1 MSSAVDAAGS
11 PHFRCVVSD
20 DRVDAPSGPEATLER
35 AAAVADSGVAGSP
48 AQAGHECG
56 STTPAMIE
64 VLLAR
69 EQARHHAELS
79 ATEGQL
85 REAAGRAPASVV
97 EQLRTDLSLTGAA
110 VITALE
116 HLTLAT
122 EAEELGQE
130 IDVAVERAAPALR
143 TAAAALHSALTCHL
157 SIEARLHAPR
167 GQAR

>member
-1 MSSAVDAAGS
+1 
-11 PHFRCVVSD
+11 
-20 DRVDAPSGPEATLER
+20 
-35 AAAVADSGVAGSP
+35 
-48 AQAGHECG
+48 
-56 STTPAMIE
+56 MIE

-130 IDVAVERAAPALR
+130 IDVAVERTAPALR

-157 SIEARLHAPR
+157 SMEARLHAPR
-167 GQAR
+167 GQVR